1 MPSSTVGPISKNIGA
16 PCVLGLLGSRR
27 RIATV
32 FTAGS
37 TRIRIVEPQSSIPTR
52 EKRDIP
58 WTLIGFAVLA
68 VYAVL
73 IIVLNREQVDISFVF
88 FSTRISKLVLILL
101 CLGIGFAG
109 GFLFDRW
116 RVRRNRRSA

>member
-1 MPSSTVGPISKNIGA
+1 MEGQNAPSVPA
-16 PCVLGLLGSRR
+16 
-27 RIATV
+27 
-32 FTAGS
+32 
-37 TRIRIVEPQSSIPTR
+37 
-52 EKRDIP
+52 KRGIP
-58 WTLIGFAVLA
+58 WTLVGFAVLA

-101 CLGIGFAG
+101 CLVIGFAG

-116 RVRRNRRSA
+116 SQRRRRYSAQ

>member
-1 MPSSTVGPISKNIGA
+1 MEGQGVPPASA
-16 PCVLGLLGSRR
+16 
-27 RIATV
+27 
-32 FTAGS
+32 
-37 TRIRIVEPQSSIPTR
+37 
-52 EKRDIP
+52 KRDIP
-58 WTLIGFAVLA
+58 WTLVGFAVLA

-116 RVRRNRRSA
+116 RVRRSRPSA